1 MSTSKLIRKA
11 LSLTGITLLSVSGSI
26 LWMSPS
32 RAGNELQVE
41 AIANVIPA
49 CDILGQ
55 SVGELAESVSGDATD
70 GFTRGVVASRPALAI
85 PATDATGVLA
95 YVALSCTAGDSTI
108 ATVTSPVQTTGTD
121 LDIFT
126 ATTRMYA
133 PTVTTEAATIDT
145 ITPDTLVANFTNAL
159 PVASVVGD
167 ETVRTSDA
175 ATILGTASSAVDGTD
190 SIFGIGFEVM
200 VSGSRVPSGQ
210 FGFATT
216 LSVVPR

>member
-32 RAGNELQVE
+32 RAGNELQIE

-55 SVGELAESVSGDATD
+55 SVGELVESVSGDATD
-70 GFTRGVVASRPALAI
+70 GFTRGVVASLPVIA
-85 PATDATGVLA
+85 PATLPTGTLA

-133 PTVTTEAATIDT
+133 PTVATLANTFDT
-145 ITPDTLVANFTNAL
+145 VTPADLVTNFTDAL

-175 ATILGTASSAVDGTD
+175 ATILGTTSSAVAAT
-190 SIFGIGFEVM
+190 SSVFGIGFEVM
-200 VSGSRVPSGQ
+200 VSGERVPSGQ